1 MSADRILDAV
11 HQRVAAHYRRLSLR
25 VRRLV
30 DDANHLVFIDQ
41 PDVVSVLLHNFL
53 GAKSDGASGV
63 NHQRA
68 GAPWRCES
76 NHQVSQRLSH
86 MKHT

>member
-63 NHQRA
+63 NHQRRA
-68 GAPWRCES
+68 PRGAANRTTK
-76 NHQVSQRLSH
+76 SH
-86 MKHT
+86 NACHI